1 MTQAGESGVVGRAE
15 PLQRLELAM
24 SGSTY
29 GRHTAT
35 LVSGEA
41 GMGKTSL
48 IRAAVDATMD
58 DTVIVGWG
66 TGWQGEDAPGFWPWM
81 QAFSDL
87 SHAVGLDAAVAAAG
101 NERETLSVLIRELGP
116 AAETTDDPD
125 RHRLLLLD
133 SAVRWLVALTAD
145 RRVVIVLDDL
155 QWGDAS
161 TFDLLDYVI
170 AAPGKAKL
178 SVIGAYRHDELDSDA
193 EARLAKV
200 GSHADHVHLEGLSVE
215 GVEEL
220 VGAICGPATAKTL
233 APDLHRRTGGHP
245 LFVSELARLP
255 ELGASGPLPTV
266 VKGAVARRLDTLPVA
281 SRLVLSAAS
290 VLGNRLRLDVLG
302 AVVNESPAVINDR
315 LAPAI
320 DAGLIRTTS
329 GDELWF
335 AHDLFRETLYGEFGT
350 TERSQLHGRI
360 GDALEARIGRGALVP
375 PGDLARHFRQAIRT
389 NDPARAIHWA
399 REAAMDE
406 RQRSAFTEAA
416 GHLRRAREAALGA
429 GWTIEPDLLVQLL
442 IDEAD
447 NQARSG
453 DPGAAR
459 GLLTEAAKVAPGPTQ
474 QADVAL
480 AMQRLGA
487 KFAAPRNEIILHIET
502 ALAATSGVDPTRQA
516 QLTAALARE
525 LQHSVAEDRRR
536 AGPLSEHAL
545 ALGRET
551 NDDETLVACLL
562 ARHDALWGP
571 GTGVERA
578 RLGKEIATVGKRLA
592 DSDRVAE
599 GLLLE
604 ANGLLESGSAGFRPV
619 LNRWFSLLEARD
631 EPRDRYMVVSRRA
644 ALALLDGD
652 TDLAEAQMHEAV
664 RIGEQIHEPDT
675 GNVVMSQ
682 RVALARARGDAD
694 ELRSLA
700 KDAVRWWTGAPVL
713 AHSVAA
719 GAYATAGDL
728 DAASRE
734 VTTVADSGGWRSD
747 ESYLRSV
754 LIAHLTE
761 AAIALDDT
769 DLCQQLLTEAER
781 LTDSCGVNGAVVAFA
796 GPFAH
801 IAGVLASHLGDNDRA
816 TAMLQQSI
824 ETSRRLGATVWVRSG
839 EAALREVASSE
850 AESNAKN
857 EPDFEIAT
865 LIRTE
870 KVWTV
875 SWRTEHGSL
884 PHVKGLTDIAVLLR
898 HRGQDISAL
907 QLAGAPPAI
916 AGSNE
921 SLIDLDA
928 LNAYRIRLDDLVG
941 EIDQADNDAD
951 IGRKESLED
960 EREQLFAEI
969 RRTTG
974 LGGRL
979 RTNAGDPAERARKA
993 VSARI
998 RDAIRRL
1005 ETVAPLLA
1013 GHLDRSIRTGLRCSY
1028 SPVGDE
1034 YEIRWNVEA

>member
-1 MTQAGESGVVGRAE
+1 
-15 PLQRLELAM
+15 
-24 SGSTY
+24 
-29 GRHTAT
+29 
-35 LVSGEA
+35 
-41 GMGKTSL
+41 
-48 IRAAVDATMD
+48 
-58 DTVIVGWG
+58 
-66 TGWQGEDAPGFWPWM
+66 
-81 QAFSDL
+81 
-87 SHAVGLDAAVAAAG
+87 
-101 NERETLSVLIRELGP
+101 
-116 AAETTDDPD
+116 
-125 RHRLLLLD
+125 
-133 SAVRWLVALTAD
+133 
-145 RRVVIVLDDL
+145 
-155 QWGDAS
+155 
-161 TFDLLDYVI
+161 
-170 AAPGKAKL
+170 
-178 SVIGAYRHDELDSDA
+178 
-193 EARLAKV
+193 
-200 GSHADHVHLEGLSVE
+200 
-215 GVEEL
+215 
-220 VGAICGPATAKTL
+220 
-233 APDLHRRTGGHP
+233 
-245 LFVSELARLP
+245 
-255 ELGASGPLPTV
+255 
-266 VKGAVARRLDTLPVA
+266 
-281 SRLVLSAAS
+281 
-290 VLGNRLRLDVLG
+290 
-302 AVVNESPAVINDR
+302 
-315 LAPAI
+315 
-320 DAGLIRTTS
+320 
-329 GDELWF
+329 
-335 AHDLFRETLYGEFGT
+335 
-350 TERSQLHGRI
+350 
-360 GDALEARIGRGALVP
+360 
-375 PGDLARHFRQAIRT
+375 
-389 NDPARAIHWA
+389 
-399 REAAMDE
+399 
-406 RQRSAFTEAA
+406 
-416 GHLRRAREAALGA
+416 
-429 GWTIEPDLLVQLL
+429 
-442 IDEAD
+442 
-447 NQARSG
+447 
-453 DPGAAR
+453 
-459 GLLTEAAKVAPGPTQ
+459 
-474 QADVAL
+474 
-480 AMQRLGA
+480 
-487 KFAAPRNEIILHIET
+487 
-502 ALAATSGVDPTRQA
+502 
-516 QLTAALARE
+516 
-525 LQHSVAEDRRR
+525 
-536 AGPLSEHAL
+536 
-545 ALGRET
+545 
-551 NDDETLVACLL
+551 
-562 ARHDALWGP
+562 
-571 GTGVERA
+571 
-578 RLGKEIATVGKRLA
+578 
-592 DSDRVAE
+592 
-599 GLLLE
+599 
-604 ANGLLESGSAGFRPV
+604 LESGSAGFRPV

-675 GNVVMSQ
+675 GNVFMSQ
-682 RVALARARGDAD
+682 RVGLARARGDAD

-700 KDAVRWWTGAPVL
+700 KDAVHWWTGAPVL

-816 TAMLQQSI
+816 TAMLHQSI

-960 EREQLFAEI
+960 EREQLLAEI
-969 RRTTG
+969 RRATG

-979 RTNAGDPAERARKA
+979 RTNASDPGERARKA

-1005 ETVAPLLA
+1005 DTVAPLLA
-1013 GHLDRSIRTGLRCSY
+1013 AHLNRSVQTGLRCSY
-1028 SPVGDE
+1028 APVGDDSQ
-1034 YEIRWNVEA
+1034 IRWNVEG